1 MLIAGCFP
9 IKQFKEIGKGI
20 AIVVPARLASER
32 LPNKVLLDFA
42 GLPMIEHVRR
52 RGMMNKYSVPVFVAS
67 GDSEILEIV
76 ETFGGRTLRTYKDH
90 TDGLSRVNEAVASL
104 PFERYIIL
112 QGDEILAVPS
122 EIDRVIEE
130 ISNSPEVEVWNQIT
144 SLSHPDELADM
155 SIVKCLRDTSNNIFS
170 IFRKSP
176 LTSKIDKQ
184 MTLVSKIC
192 GLFAV
197 SKSAM
202 NKICY
207 NENSPLQIAESIEQL
222 KFIEYGFLIKSIST
236 DFNLPSI
243 NLREDVE
250 KVKEVFRNSPQQNGI
265 LNEISSITT

>member
-1 MLIAGCFP
+1 MTAGYFL
-9 IKQFKEIGKGI
+9 IKQSKEIGKGI
-20 AIVVPARLASER
+20 AIVIPARLASER

-52 RGMMNKYSVPVFVAS
+52 RGMMNQYSVPVYVAS
-67 GDSEILEIV
+67 GDPEILEIV
-76 ETFGGRTLRTYKDH
+76 ETFGGKTLRTYKDH

-104 PFERYIIL
+104 PFEHYIIL

-130 ISNSPEVEVWNQIT
+130 ISNSPEVQVWNQIT
-144 SLSHPDELADM
+144 SLSNPDELANV
-155 SIVKCLRDTSNNIFS
+155 SIVKCVTDTSNNIYS

-176 LTSKIDKQ
+176 LTSKIEKQ
-184 MTLVSKIC
+184 MSLVSKIC

-202 NKICY
+202 NEIC
-207 NENSPLQIAESIEQL
+207 EKQNSPLQIAESIEQL

-236 DFNLPSI
+236 VFNFPSV
-243 NLREDVE
+243 NLLEDVE
-250 KVKEVFRNSPQQNGI
+250 KVKEAFRTSPQQSRI
-265 LNEISSITT
+265 LHEIFSIAT

>member
-1 MLIAGCFP
+1 M
-9 IKQFKEIGKGI
+9 GKGI
-20 AIVVPARLASER
+20 AIVIPARLASER

-52 RGMMNKYSVPVFVAS
+52 RGMMNQHSVPVFVAS
-67 GDSEILEIV
+67 GDPEILEIV
-76 ETFGGRTLRTYKDH
+76 ETFGGSTLRTYKDH

-104 PFERYIIL
+104 PFEHYIIL

-144 SLSHPDELADM
+144 SLSDPDELANV
-155 SIVKCLRDTSNNIFS
+155 SIVKCLTDTSNNIFS

-176 LTSKIDKQ
+176 LTSKIEKQ

-202 NKICY
+202 SEICH

-236 DFNLPSI
+236 VFNFPSI
-243 NLREDVE
+243 NLLEDVE
-250 KVKEVFRNSPQQNGI
+250 KVKEAFRTSPQQSRI
-265 LNEISSITT
+265 LDEILTSTI

>member
-1 MLIAGCFP
+1 MTAGYFL
-9 IKQFKEIGKGI
+9 IKQSKEIGKGI
-20 AIVVPARLASER
+20 AIVIPARLASER

-52 RGMMNKYSVPVFVAS
+52 RGMMNQYSVPVYVAS
-67 GDSEILEIV
+67 GDTKILEIV
-76 ETFGGRTLRTYKDH
+76 ETFGGSTLRTYKDH

-104 PFERYIIL
+104 PFEHYIIL

-130 ISNSPEVEVWNQIT
+130 ISNSPEVQVWNQIT
-144 SLSHPDELADM
+144 SLSHPDELANV
-155 SIVKCLRDTSNNIFS
+155 SIVKCVTDTSNNIYS

-176 LTSKIDKQ
+176 LTSKIEKQ
-184 MTLVSKIC
+184 MSLVSKIC

-202 NKICY
+202 NEIC
-207 NENSPLQIAESIEQL
+207 EKQNSPLQIAESIEQL

-236 DFNLPSI
+236 VFNFPSI
-243 NLREDVE
+243 NLLEDVE
-250 KVKEVFRNSPQQNGI
+250 KVKEAFKTSPQQSRI
-265 LNEISSITT
+265 LNEIFSIAT

>member
-1 MLIAGCFP
+1 MLTAGCSL
-9 IKQFKEIGKGI
+9 IKQSKEISKGI
-20 AIVVPARLASER
+20 AIVIPARLASER

-52 RGMMNKYSVPVFVAS
+52 RGMMNQHSVPVFVAS
-67 GDSEILEIV
+67 GDPEILEIV
-76 ETFGGRTLRTYKDH
+76 ETFGGKTLRTYKDH

-104 PFERYIIL
+104 SFEHYIIL
-112 QGDEILAVPS
+112 QGDEILVVPS

-144 SLSHPDELADM
+144 SLSNLDELTSV
-155 SIVKCLRDTSNNIFS
+155 SIVKCLIDTSNNIFS

-176 LTSKIDKQ
+176 LTSNIEKQ
-184 MTLVSKIC
+184 ISLVSKIC

-202 NKICY
+202 NEICH

-222 KFIEYGFLIKSIST
+222 KFIEYGFPIKSIST
-236 DFNLPSI
+236 DFNFPSI
-243 NLREDVE
+243 NLLEDVE
-250 KVKEVFRNSPQQNGI
+250 KVKEVFRTSPLQNGI
-265 LNEISSITT
+265 LNEIFSLTT

>member
-1 MLIAGCFP
+1 LTAGYFL
-9 IKQFKEIGKGI
+9 IKQSKEIGKGI
-20 AIVVPARLASER
+20 AIVIPARLASER

-52 RGMMNKYSVPVFVAS
+52 RGMMNQYSVPVYVAS
-67 GDSEILEIV
+67 GDTRILEIV
-76 ETFGGRTLRTYKDH
+76 ETFGGSTLRTYKDH

-104 PFERYIIL
+104 PFEHYIIL

-130 ISNSPEVEVWNQIT
+130 ISNSPEVQVWNQIS
-144 SLSHPDELADM
+144 SLSHPDELANV
-155 SIVKCLRDTSNNIFS
+155 SIVKCVTDTSNNIYS

-176 LTSKIDKQ
+176 LTSKIEKQ
-184 MTLVSKIC
+184 MSLVSKIC

-202 NKICY
+202 NEIC
-207 NENSPLQIAESIEQL
+207 EKQNSPLQIAESIEQL

-236 DFNLPSI
+236 VFNFPSI
-243 NLREDVE
+243 NLLEDVE
-250 KVKEVFRNSPQQNGI
+250 KVKEAFKTSPQQSRI
-265 LNEISSITT
+265 LNEIFSIAT